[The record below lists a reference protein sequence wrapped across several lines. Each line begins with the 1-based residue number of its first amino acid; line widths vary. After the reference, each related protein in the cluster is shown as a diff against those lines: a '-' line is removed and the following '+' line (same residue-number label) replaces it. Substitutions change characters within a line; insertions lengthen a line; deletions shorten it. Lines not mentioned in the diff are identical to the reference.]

1 MTKAKPNLYDLD
13 LSELETLL
21 GAWGEPRYR
30 AKQIWEW
37 LYRHLATDTEQMT
50 SLPKVLRERLA
61 EETRLSVPR
70 VLARQESFDGE
81 TRKDLLEFEDGHT
94 VEVVLMR
101 YIERRSACISTQV
114 GCAVGCQ
121 FCATG
126 QMGFQRNLTRG
137 EIVAQVLH
145 LARELDAQDQRLTN
159 VVLMGMGEPLLNYN
173 HTLAAIRTLIH
184 PDGFQMGQRRIT
196 LSTAGIAPGIRRF
209 ADEGVQVNL
218 AVSLHAATDVLRNEL
233 MPINR
238 KHNLNELFAAISD
251 YLTKINRRVTLEWV
265 LIDGVNDTFEQ
276 AEALAART
284 AGMLVH
290 VNLIPLNPTT
300 DYPGRPSSDEHVEAF
315 TQILERRH
323 VSFTL
328 RLRRGIDIQAGCGQ
342 LRARMV

>member
-1 MTKAKPNLYDLD
+1 MMAKPNLYDLD
-13 LSELETLL
+13 LPALEALLET
-21 GAWGEPRYR
+21 WGEPHYR

-37 LYRHLATDTEQMT
+37 LYRHLVTDVAEMT
-50 SLPKVLRERLA
+50 SLPKTLRERLA
-61 EETRLSVPR
+61 DETRLSVPR

-145 LARELDAQDQRLTN
+145 LARELGAQDQRLTN

-209 ADEGVQVNL
+209 ADEGLQVNL
-218 AVSLHAATDVLRNEL
+218 AVSLHAATDALRDEL

-251 YLTKINRRVTLEWV
+251 YLTKTNRRVTLEWV

-290 VNLIPLNPTT
+290 VNLIPLNPTVEYT
-300 DYPGRPSSDEHVEAF
+300 GQPSSDEHIEAF
-315 TQILERRH
+315 TDILERRH

-328 RLRRGIDIQAGCGQ
+328 RLRRGSDIQAGCGQ
-342 LRARMV
+342 LRARLA